1 MQKQSRHACQY
12 NKQYFWCTAW
22 CTAFGGQGTTN
33 KSLGSTA
40 AEHLLTSSGS
50 AMGLTFCHQPQA
62 LPWDSRSAIGLMFCH
77 QPQALPLGSCSAIRQ
92 LMFCHQAAHVLPSGS
107 SCSAIRQL
115 MFCHQAAHVLPSGGS
130 CSATFSLVGV
140 MYCTNTTFS
149 GFSIQVLNYYF
160 LLFFI
165 LFYSKIHFGS
175 EKKFN
180 NFMKF
185 FLGQ

>member
-1 MQKQSRHACQY
+1 MSVQQAILLVYCLVYCLWRPRD
-12 NKQYFWCTAW
+12 NKQEPWQHSSRTPVDLVRLCHGAHVLPS
-22 CTAFGGQGTTN
+22 A
-33 KSLGSTA
+33 
-40 AEHLLTSSGS
+40 SGS
-50 AMGLTFCHQPQA
+50 AMGLTFCHWA
-62 LPWDSRSAIGLMFCH
+62 HVLPSASGSAIG
-77 QPQALPLGSCSAIRQ
+77 